1 MQLLMHY
8 QKQPDTRGK
17 RPGLPVSV
25 LGLLIVAASCK
36 LEGALG
42 SAHWSWLHM
51 LWPLWLAL
59 CCVGAALSLGFCC
72 GLPLILRSREVHSR
86 NSNPHP
92 DPETPPPTLS
102 LTRPCACA

>member
-1 MQLLMHY
+1 MQLVMHC

-25 LGLLIVAASCK
+25 LGALTLVASCK

-42 SAHWSWLHM
+42 TAEWPWEHLM
-51 LWPLWLAL
+51 FPLWLAL

-72 GLPLILRSREVHSR
+72 GVPLILRSREVRSQIE
-86 NSNPHP
+86 P
-92 DPETPPPTLS
+92 
-102 LTRPCACA
+102 